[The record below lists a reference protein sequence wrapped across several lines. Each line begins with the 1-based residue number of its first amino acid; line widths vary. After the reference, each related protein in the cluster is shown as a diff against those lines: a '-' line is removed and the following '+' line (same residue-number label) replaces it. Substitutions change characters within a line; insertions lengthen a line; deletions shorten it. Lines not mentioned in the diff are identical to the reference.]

1 MTQDEIEQKAKEY
14 SDFEWEDES
23 GDCNFETEK
32 EICYDGFKAG
42 VEFAQSKLYSEEEIT
57 FIKKVFL
64 SYWLENNSSHEDN
77 LEEKIFSDK
86 ILEKLINK

>member
-1 MTQDEIEQKAKEY
+1 MNSDRIREIQ
-14 SDFEWEDES
+14 
-23 GDCNFETEK
+23 ETTGLPNSVSVKQALLQVWNE
-32 EICYDGFKAG
+32 C
-42 VEFAQSKLYSEEEIT
+42 AQSKLYSEEEIT

-64 SYWLENNSSHEDN
+64 SYWLKNNSSHEDN

>member
-1 MTQDEIEQKAKEY
+1 MNSDRIREIQ
-14 SDFEWEDES
+14 
-23 GDCNFETEK
+23 ETTGLPNSISIKQALLQVWNE
-32 EICYDGFKAG
+32 C
-42 VEFAQSKLYSEEEIT
+42 AQERIYSEKEIT

-86 ILEKLINK
+86 ILEKIINK

>member
-1 MTQDEIEQKAKEY
+1 MTQDEIEQIIEIAIIEFN
-14 SDFEWEDES
+14 DS
-23 GDCNFETEK
+23 GRTSATALRRNIVGK
-32 EICYDGFKAG
+32 LKKSG
-42 VEFAQSKLYSEEEIT
+42 VKFAQSKMYSEEEIT